1 MFYITDVLKLIFKA
15 YRKTNNLFYI
25 KHFLYTQMFMIFK
38 IIIFYNFFFLH
49 VKMTNKYYQKYKEN
63 PQK

>member
-25 KHFLYTQMFMIFK
+25 KHFLYTQMFIIFK
-38 IIIFYNFFFLH
+38 IIIFSNFFFLH